1 MTIDLDEDNF
11 SKVWSGLLE
20 LDSNAFVYVLF

>member
-11 SKVWSGLLE
+11 SKVWDGLLE
-20 LDSNAFVYVLF
+20 LDFNAFVYVLF

>member
-11 SKVWSGLLE
+11 SKVWGGLLV
-20 LDSNAFVYVLF
+20 LDFNAFVYVLF